1 MIKDETKLI
10 AASRD
15 AMGAAIDE
23 YQRTGRA
30 AKLRVLST
38 MFDEDEIPV
47 SHLFRTENEMP
58 ELEQKALQMATGKI
72 LDVGAGAGCHA
83 IVLQERGA
91 DVTAIDISELSCET
105 MRNRGIR
112 QVQCINLFDK
122 RLSGPF
128 DTILM
133 LMNGTGIVGKL
144 KQMPDFLLR
153 ISELLSPDGQLLI
166 DSSDLKYLYE
176 NEDGSY
182 DIDPMGPYYGE
193 VDYQM
198 VYRKIKG
205 EPFDWLYVDFETL
218 RMIAESNGLV
228 CELVAEGEHY
238 DYLARI
244 KKSEKVK

>member
-1 MIKDETKLI
+1 MIKEETKLI
-10 AASRD
+10 AALRD

-47 SHLFRTENEMP
+47 SHLFRTVDEMP

-83 IVLQERGA
+83 IALQEQGA
-91 DVTAIDISELSCET
+91 DVTAIDISELSCEA

-218 RMIAESNGLV
+218 RMIAESNGMS

-244 KKSEKVK
+244 KKN